1 MIAMK
6 KFIKYML
13 FLVIAITLIFYSCR
27 LEHLNAEEVYPF
39 EAIIVSNDGLVVNK
53 QANYNSFV
61 TELAYGTRFT
71 VVAKQNNM
79 YKISYEGGKE
89 GYISS
94 SSGVVQRLS
103 DHILTTDVAG
113 IETYNDY
120 CNSLIQLGF
129 PESYCPYLYNLHSKH
144 PLWKFKVDK
153 VGVTLDEASKE
164 EEGKC
169 SLNTENQNFII
180 GWNEANYYFVHSKVI
195 SSYMDPRNG
204 MFENTIFQFFDSD
217 DNKDISSDE
226 TLNTLV
232 GDGNL
237 KQYLEVF
244 KQAASTNGINVVD
257 LVARSKNEGSN
268 NPNYDSINGQYT
280 TKYNLYYNGNSLDGF
295 YNYFNIGSYG
305 TNAIMNGLVYAAGY
319 FDPTITSYQRPWNSP
334 EKAIMGGADFLA
346 SSYIKQGQD
355 TPYYRKFNV
364 SSYGKYAKYT
374 HQYMTAVYA
383 PISEGK
389 DMYSTFKKN
398 NYLEKDFTFTIPV
411 YENMGDKAYQA
422 VDRSTDSRLSSIT
435 INDQP
440 LVGFDKDVI
449 EYYINYPTN
458 DNGVVVNAVANNG
471 GALVE
476 GTGTITFVDGIAVAN
491 IKVSAE
497 DRSKVTTYVVNIKQ
511 VSSDTVIKVD
521 EVLSNV
527 DVKVNDT
534 VMYGISPNTNA
545 STIINTIT
553 KNGGSVV
560 IKNSSGVVKTSG
572 SLATGD
578 TITISGTNES
588 RTFTIAV
595 RGDTSGDGLIKINDL
610 ILVQSHIL
618 KKVNLDGYKFYGA
631 DLNYDGAIKINDLVM
646 IQSYILGKLNL

>member
-13 FLVIAITLIFYSCR
+13 FLVIAITLVFYSCK

-319 FDPTITSYQRPWNSP
+319 FDSTITSYQRPWNSP

-389 DMYSTFKKN
+389 DMYSTFKNN

-449 EYYINYPTN
+449 EYYVNIPTN
-458 DNGVVVNAVANNG
+458 DNGVVINAVANNG

-476 GTGTITFVDGIAVAN
+476 GTGTITFVDGVAVAN

-497 DRSKVTTYVVNIKQ
+497 DRSKVTTYVVNIKK

-527 DVKVNDT
+527 DVKVNDV

-588 RTFTIAV
+588 KTFTISV

-646 IQSYILGKLNL
+646 IQSYILGKISL